1 MELTR
6 PSNRAITYGTYPTI
20 ALLTAAVVAFTLRN
34 DLNRSAVAALLAIVP
49 IVVAVIVEW
58 RYPLGPEWRMTKAS
72 LLSRDLP
79 FIVLAIVTQRLAE
92 TLAVLA
98 AAAVVATDGF
108 GPLARL
114 PLGVQVVVTLL
125 VFDLLWYGYH
135 RAAHSHKRLWRVH
148 GVHHA
153 PAQLYALMHL
163 VFHPFDLLA
172 SRFLVAA
179 IAFQF
184 TGATSDAIFIAVVI
198 IGLQQMISHVNAD
211 LRVGPLTTRATT
223 IEAAELAK
231 IYGDGTRA
239 LAGISFTAEAGEIF
253 GLLGPNGSGKTTAVR
268 VFVTLLQATSG
279 AARVAGYDVGRDRE
293 RVRQL
298 IGYSGQYVGVD
309 QDLTVME
316 NLILS
321 GRLHGLSESQARG
334 RSDELVE
341 RLGLGGVAGQRAGR
355 LSGGMRRR
363 LDLAQAMV
371 HRPAA
376 LFLDEPTTGLDPQ
389 ARNALWEELRALSA
403 AGTTILLT
411 TQYLEEADRLCGR
424 VAILNRGRILTVG
437 TPTAL
442 KDAAG
447 EDRVTL
453 TLAEPGDPDQRALV
467 QSVAAQVPGV
477 LNVRYGQQE
486 VTMQLHAAGDALLEL
501 IRRLDLEGV
510 DVARLRLAPTTL
522 DDVFVAYTGESPR
535 SEVESGR
542 RPSSVFAA
550 IHGRTSR

>member
-1 MELTR
+1 M
-6 PSNRAITYGTYPTI
+6 
-20 ALLTAAVVAFTLRN
+20 
-34 DLNRSAVAALLAIVP
+34 
-49 IVVAVIVEW
+49 
-58 RYPLGPEWRMTKAS
+58 
-72 LLSRDLP
+72 
-79 FIVLAIVTQRLAE
+79 
-92 TLAVLA
+92 
-98 AAAVVATDGF
+98 
-108 GPLARL
+108 
-114 PLGVQVVVTLL
+114 
-125 VFDLLWYGYH
+125 
-135 RAAHSHKRLWRVH
+135 
-148 GVHHA
+148 
-153 PAQLYALMHL
+153 
-163 VFHPFDLLA
+163 
-172 SRFLVAA
+172 
-179 IAFQF
+179 
-184 TGATSDAIFIAVVI
+184 
-198 IGLQQMISHVNAD
+198 
-211 LRVGPLTTRATT
+211 TTRTTTT

-231 IYGDGTRA
+231 VYGDGTRA
-239 LAGISFTAEAGEIF
+239 LAGISFAAEAGEIF

-268 VFVTLLQATSG
+268 IFVTLLQATSG
-279 AARVAGYDVGRDRE
+279 AARVAGYDVGRNRE

-309 QDLTVME
+309 QDLTVTE

-403 AGTTILLT
+403 TGTTILLT

-424 VAILNRGRILTVG
+424 VAILDRGRILTVG

-453 TLAEPGDPDQRALV
+453 TLAEPGDPDQRVLA
-467 QSVAAQVPGV
+467 QRVAAQVPGV
-477 LNVRYGQQE
+477 VNVRYGQQE
-486 VTMQLHAAGDALLEL
+486 VTLQLRAAGDALLEL

-550 IHGRTSR
+550 IHGGTSR

>member
-1 MELTR
+1 V
-6 PSNRAITYGTYPTI
+6 AI
-20 ALLTAAVVAFTLRN
+20 
-34 DLNRSAVAALLAIVP
+34 
-49 IVVAVIVEW
+49 
-58 RYPLGPEWRMTKAS
+58 PL
-72 LLSRDLP
+72 
-79 FIVLAIVTQRLAE
+79 
-92 TLAVLA
+92 
-98 AAAVVATDGF
+98 
-108 GPLARL
+108 
-114 PLGVQVVVTLL
+114 
-125 VFDLLWYGYH
+125 
-135 RAAHSHKRLWRVH
+135 
-148 GVHHA
+148 
-153 PAQLYALMHL
+153 
-163 VFHPFDLLA
+163 
-172 SRFLVAA
+172 
-179 IAFQF
+179 
-184 TGATSDAIFIAVVI
+184 
-198 IGLQQMISHVNAD
+198 
-211 LRVGPLTTRATT
+211 
-223 IEAAELAK
+223 
-231 IYGDGTRA
+231 YGDGTRA
-239 LAGISFTAEAGEIF
+239 LAGISFAAEAGEIF

-268 VFVTLLQATSG
+268 IFVTLLQATSG
-279 AARVAGYDVGRDRE
+279 AARVAGYDVGRDRG

-298 IGYSGQYVGVD
+298 IGYAGQYAGVD

-321 GRLHGLSESQARG
+321 GRLHGLSESQTRE
-334 RSDELVE
+334 RSDELIE

-371 HRPAA
+371 HRPTA

-403 AGTTILLT
+403 DGTTILLT

-424 VAILNRGRILTVG
+424 VAILDRGRILTLG

-453 TLAEPGDPDQRALV
+453 TLAEPGDPDQRALA
-467 QSVAAQVPGV
+467 QRVAAQVPGV
-477 LNVRYGQQE
+477 VKVRDGQDE
-486 VTMQLHAAGDALLEL
+486 VTLQLRASGDALLEL

-550 IHGRTSR
+550 IHGGGSR

>member
-1 MELTR
+1 M
-6 PSNRAITYGTYPTI
+6 
-20 ALLTAAVVAFTLRN
+20 
-34 DLNRSAVAALLAIVP
+34 
-49 IVVAVIVEW
+49 
-58 RYPLGPEWRMTKAS
+58 
-72 LLSRDLP
+72 
-79 FIVLAIVTQRLAE
+79 
-92 TLAVLA
+92 
-98 AAAVVATDGF
+98 
-108 GPLARL
+108 
-114 PLGVQVVVTLL
+114 
-125 VFDLLWYGYH
+125 
-135 RAAHSHKRLWRVH
+135 
-148 GVHHA
+148 
-153 PAQLYALMHL
+153 
-163 VFHPFDLLA
+163 
-172 SRFLVAA
+172 
-179 IAFQF
+179 
-184 TGATSDAIFIAVVI
+184 
-198 IGLQQMISHVNAD
+198 
-211 LRVGPLTTRATT
+211 TTRLTTT

-231 IYGDGTRA
+231 VYGDGTRA

-253 GLLGPNGSGKTTAVR
+253 GFLGPNGSGKTTAVR
-268 VFVTLLQATSG
+268 IFVTLLQATSG
-279 AARVAGYDVGRDRE
+279 AARVAGYDVRRDRG
-293 RVRQL
+293 RVREL
-298 IGYSGQYVGVD
+298 IGYSGQYAGVD
-309 QDLTVME
+309 QDLTVTE

-321 GRLHGLSESQARG
+321 GRLHGLSASQTARRG
-334 RSDELVE
+334 DELVE
-341 RLGLGGVAGQRAGR
+341 RLGLGGVAGLRAGR

-424 VAILNRGRILTVG
+424 VAILDRGRILTVG

-477 LNVRYGQQE
+477 LNVRDDRQE
-486 VTMQLHAAGDALLEL
+486 VTLQLRAAGDALLEL

-510 DVARLRLAPTTL
+510 DLARLRLVPTTL

-550 IHGRTSR
+550 LHGGGPR

>member
-1 MELTR
+1 M
-6 PSNRAITYGTYPTI
+6 
-20 ALLTAAVVAFTLRN
+20 
-34 DLNRSAVAALLAIVP
+34 
-49 IVVAVIVEW
+49 
-58 RYPLGPEWRMTKAS
+58 
-72 LLSRDLP
+72 
-79 FIVLAIVTQRLAE
+79 
-92 TLAVLA
+92 
-98 AAAVVATDGF
+98 
-108 GPLARL
+108 
-114 PLGVQVVVTLL
+114 
-125 VFDLLWYGYH
+125 
-135 RAAHSHKRLWRVH
+135 
-148 GVHHA
+148 
-153 PAQLYALMHL
+153 
-163 VFHPFDLLA
+163 
-172 SRFLVAA
+172 
-179 IAFQF
+179 
-184 TGATSDAIFIAVVI
+184 
-198 IGLQQMISHVNAD
+198 
-211 LRVGPLTTRATT
+211 TTRTTT
-223 IEAAELAK
+223 IEAVELAK
-231 IYGDGTRA
+231 VYGDGTRA

-268 VFVTLLQATSG
+268 IFVTLLQGTSG
-279 AARVAGYDVGRDRE
+279 VARVAGYDVGRDRE

-334 RSDELVE
+334 RSDELIE

-403 AGTTILLT
+403 TGTTILLT

-424 VAILNRGRILTVG
+424 VAILDRGRILTVG

-453 TLAEPGDPDQRALV
+453 TLAEAGDPDQRALA
-467 QSVAAQVPGV
+467 QRVAAQVPGV
-477 LNVRYGQQE
+477 LNVRDGQQE
-486 VTMQLHAAGDALLEL
+486 VTLQLHAAGDALLEL

-550 IHGRTSR
+550 IHGGRSR

>member
-1 MELTR
+1 M
-6 PSNRAITYGTYPTI
+6 
-20 ALLTAAVVAFTLRN
+20 
-34 DLNRSAVAALLAIVP
+34 
-49 IVVAVIVEW
+49 
-58 RYPLGPEWRMTKAS
+58 
-72 LLSRDLP
+72 
-79 FIVLAIVTQRLAE
+79 
-92 TLAVLA
+92 
-98 AAAVVATDGF
+98 
-108 GPLARL
+108 
-114 PLGVQVVVTLL
+114 
-125 VFDLLWYGYH
+125 
-135 RAAHSHKRLWRVH
+135 
-148 GVHHA
+148 
-153 PAQLYALMHL
+153 
-163 VFHPFDLLA
+163 
-172 SRFLVAA
+172 
-179 IAFQF
+179 
-184 TGATSDAIFIAVVI
+184 
-198 IGLQQMISHVNAD
+198 
-211 LRVGPLTTRATT
+211 TTRSTT
-223 IEAAELAK
+223 RIEAAELAK
-231 IYGDGTRA
+231 VYGDGTRA
-239 LAGISFTAEAGEIF
+239 LAGISFAAEAGEIF

-279 AARVAGYDVGRDRE
+279 AARVAGYDVGRDRG

-298 IGYSGQYVGVD
+298 IGYSGQYAGVD

-321 GRLHGLSESQARG
+321 GRLQGLSESQARG

-424 VAILNRGRILTVG
+424 VAILDRGRILTVG

-453 TLAEPGDPDQRALV
+453 TLAEPGDPDQRVLA
-467 QSVAAQVPGV
+467 QRVAAQVPGV
-477 LNVRYGQQE
+477 LNIRDGQQE
-486 VTMQLHAAGDALLEL
+486 VTLQLRAAGDALLEL

-510 DVARLRLAPTTL
+510 DLARLRLVPTTL

-550 IHGRTSR
+550 IHGGTSR